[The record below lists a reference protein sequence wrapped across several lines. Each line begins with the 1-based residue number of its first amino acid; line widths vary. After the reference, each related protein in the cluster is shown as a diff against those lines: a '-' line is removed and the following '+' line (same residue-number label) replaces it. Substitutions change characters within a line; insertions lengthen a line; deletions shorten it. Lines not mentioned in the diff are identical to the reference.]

1 MTSMLVSSKRIMM
14 RIEPPFPA
22 LVIRCERRGNKIMFD
37 RDKSRALSPSQFLS
51 LLKIIFTC
59 LVAGLNLKI
68 LLWLKSGFAVKEIM
82 SVSLSFSS
90 RYTLYLHCTSW
101 LKSQGKFELNSFS
114 FSWTP
119 LVCLC
124 GDILERLLV
133 KLTVPKRCTK

>member
-1 MTSMLVSSKRIMM
+1 
-14 RIEPPFPA
+14 
-22 LVIRCERRGNKIMFD
+22 MFD
-37 RDKSRALSPSQFLS
+37 RDKSRALSLSPSPCLS
-51 LLKIIFTC
+51 LLNIIFTC

-68 LLWLKSGFAVKEIM
+68 LLWLKSGLAVKEIL